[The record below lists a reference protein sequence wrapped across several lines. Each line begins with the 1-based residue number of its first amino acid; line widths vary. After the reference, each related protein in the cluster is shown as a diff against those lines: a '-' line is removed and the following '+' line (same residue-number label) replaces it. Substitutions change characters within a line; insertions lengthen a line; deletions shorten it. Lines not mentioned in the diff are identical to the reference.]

1 MEEHDISLDWNV
13 TEHWWW
19 LATHFAFGKVIICP
33 SRCIFVEGQCSVTLG
48 SLTHEEQAKKLL
60 DGLKGSANLE
70 GFKAEEKIDS
80 KTVLK
85 TQESVQM

>member
-1 MEEHDISLDWNV
+1 M
-13 TEHWWW
+13 
-19 LATHFAFGKVIICP
+19 
-33 SRCIFVEGQCSVTLG
+33 EGQHLVTSG
-48 SLTHEEQAKKLL
+48 SLTHEEQDEKLL

-85 TQESVQM
+85 TQELVQRQKKFLKKE